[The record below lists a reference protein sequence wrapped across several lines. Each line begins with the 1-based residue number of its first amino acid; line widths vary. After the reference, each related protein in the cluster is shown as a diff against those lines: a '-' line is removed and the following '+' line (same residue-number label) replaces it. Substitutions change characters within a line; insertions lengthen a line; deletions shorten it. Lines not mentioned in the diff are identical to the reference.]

1 VSRWFAL
8 PVAGILGVAGLGLTV
23 QTGVFLGAGVAL
35 GTAGAFAT
43 GGILLGV
50 AGAVALTVAALYYGS
65 IAYRRLQSKRHDKD
79 PAKKRQ
85 AAMEH
90 VREVLGRERAHQLM
104 TASPSQAQQLLEEVQ
119 ASAPKGLRKLL
130 QPRALLDNNEH
141 MVSSWAAE
149 EIRRAQQHTKDGHI
163 PPSLVQEMAVKLTL
177 PAELVQYLLSC
188 RQWCESNEA
197 YYQTCYRTILATV
210 FKAKVYE
217 ANRLPY
223 QKPATAPKAAKNT
236 LYGLLSE
243 PQHAAL
249 LQQVQHAPSPQA
261 LHPAHITDAQERLDT
276 EERLAALRSGL
287 LQAQVDSDDL
297 HRLLHRMIGDVSFA
311 GDLVVP
317 PIGTVS
323 ADKLRWLLVALSDPL
338 RDTQAQPLP
347 AAPVALPV
355 PAPLVSYTVLDEAI
369 KRAGNEERPA
379 WASKPDNAGYRT
391 PNPMGTAKQYLE
403 KPTAARTEAILRAL
417 TKLLLKFEKVEVDG
431 KTIERPIVPDDHDS
445 LQAWQLA
452 ILKDIQ
458 QQSEAIGG
466 HLEEGSDKHKTRKAA
481 TTRVN
486 RWADAAK
493 TCATYVQK
501 QLLLETSAQ
510 HLVMLNG

>member
-1 VSRWFAL
+1 
-8 PVAGILGVAGLGLTV
+8 
-23 QTGVFLGAGVAL
+23 
-35 GTAGAFAT
+35 
-43 GGILLGV
+43 
-50 AGAVALTVAALYYGS
+50 
-65 IAYRRLQSKRHDKD
+65 
-79 PAKKRQ
+79 
-85 AAMEH
+85 
-90 VREVLGRERAHQLM
+90 
-104 TASPSQAQQLLEEVQ
+104 
-119 ASAPKGLRKLL
+119 
-130 QPRALLDNNEH
+130 
-141 MVSSWAAE
+141 
-149 EIRRAQQHTKDGHI
+149 
-163 PPSLVQEMAVKLTL
+163 
-177 PAELVQYLLSC
+177 
-188 RQWCESNEA
+188 
-197 YYQTCYRTILATV
+197 
-210 FKAKVYE
+210 
-217 ANRLPY
+217 
-223 QKPATAPKAAKNT
+223 
-236 LYGLLSE
+236 
-243 PQHAAL
+243 
-249 LQQVQHAPSPQA
+249 
-261 LHPAHITDAQERLDT
+261 
-276 EERLAALRSGL
+276 
-287 LQAQVDSDDL
+287 
-297 HRLLHRMIGDVSFA
+297 
-311 GDLVVP
+311 
-317 PIGTVS
+317 
-323 ADKLRWLLVALSDPL
+323 
-338 RDTQAQPLP
+338 
-347 AAPVALPV
+347 
-355 PAPLVSYTVLDEAI
+355 VLDEAI